1 MGDAYSHTI
10 GDNPTASPR
19 ILRVESS
26 PLATDDARIIG
37 LGWSGPLN
45 VPLGKKYPSAEVLA
59 GAAFDVNSDARF
71 ATDGLLVEQPA
82 NKLANEM
89 AIKQLKL

>member
-1 MGDAYSHTI
+1 
-10 GDNPTASPR
+10 
-19 ILRVESS
+19 
-26 PLATDDARIIG
+26 
-37 LGWSGPLN
+37 
-45 VPLGKKYPSAEVLA
+45 VLA